1 MRPLSVTELLAAWE
15 RAFDE
20 TPTARALILL
30 AACSTDAPDALARL
44 SIGRRD
50 ERLLRLREQTF
61 GAELTSLAACPA
73 CGERMECTFN
83 VADLRVAPELEPVED
98 FTLSLDD
105 EEVRFRLPNS
115 LDQLALAACADV
127 AAARD
132 LLLQRCLLAP
142 AVHDASARVAHLPP
156 RAWQQIAEQME
167 RADPQADIQ
176 LDMNCAACGHHW
188 QEAFDIGSFFWT
200 ELDAWARRLLLDV
213 HALARAYGWSER
225 DILNLSEP
233 RRQFYLNLIG
243 GAV

>member
-15 RAFDE
+15 RGLDVP
-20 TPTARALILL
+20 PTERALTLL
-30 AACSTDAPDALARL
+30 AACSTEAPDALARL

-50 ERLLRLREQTF
+50 ARLLVLRELTF
-61 GAELTSLAACPA
+61 GAQLTSLAACPA

-83 VADLRVAPELEPVED
+83 VSDLRVAPELEPVEA
-98 FTLSLDD
+98 FTLTLDD
-105 EEVRFRLPNS
+105 DEMRFRLPNS
-115 LDQLALAACADV
+115 LDQLALATCTDV
-127 AAARD
+127 ASARD
-132 LLLQRCLLAP
+132 LLLQRCLLTTHGAEI
-142 AVHDASARVAHLPP
+142 RVARLPLS
-156 RAWQQIAEQME
+156 AWAQIAEQME

-176 LDMNCAACGHHW
+176 LDMSCAACGHRW

-213 HALARAYGWSER
+213 HTLARAYGWSEH
-225 DILNLSEP
+225 DILNLSAP